1 MQFCNLEYWK
11 SLNMIHHGFCLWL
24 NFYYIFFYEFASR
37 NDLSLFNRW
46 KEISFFGMGEKEFY
60 VEIQIQWNEYG

>member
-11 SLNMIHHGFCLWL
+11 SLNMIHLFLFMIEFL
-24 NFYYIFFYEFASR
+24 LFFFYEFASR

-46 KEISFFGMGEKEFY
+46 KEISFFCMREKEFY
-60 VEIQIQWNEYG
+60 VEIQSQWNEYG